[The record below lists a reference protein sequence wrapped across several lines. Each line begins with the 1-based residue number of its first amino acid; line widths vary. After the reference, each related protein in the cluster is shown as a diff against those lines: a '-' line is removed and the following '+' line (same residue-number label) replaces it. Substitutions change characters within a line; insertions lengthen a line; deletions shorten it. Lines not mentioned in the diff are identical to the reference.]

1 MSFSRISDSHSAEV
15 HQNSWSLE
23 KLTVRISGAR
33 NTQRSASFVPP
44 ARVVK
49 WSSPAAQWIQ
59 IDKTESVGMKVRIN
73 KRTLQGVV
81 NYYWATGRAE
91 KRCSDARAGRRRA
104 RRRRQSWIGFQRIRW
119 TQSNTMNKRTFTNH
133 FRFPSSQS
141 QLLTAAVISAH
152 AVHCSFIISLLKI

>member
-1 MSFSRISDSHSAEV
+1 MNNKETGKVFIFITACHSVESQTV
-15 HQNSWSLE
+15 ILLKFIRSLE
-23 KLTVRISGAR
+23 KLTVRIGGAR

-81 NYYWATGRAE
+81 NYYCATGRAAVTRARGDGGHE
-91 KRCSDARAGRRRA
+91 EGGRAGL
-104 RRRRQSWIGFQRIRW
+104 GFRGSDEPSPTQW
-119 TQSNTMNKRTFTNH
+119 TREHSGFHPPKV
-133 FRFPSSQS
+133 SCL
-141 QLLTAAVISAH
+141 QLL
-152 AVHCSFIISLLKI
+152 SFKHML